1 MSAHDLPQKKPP
13 KHYLVGYRKP
23 PKSRQFQPGQRA
35 NPHGRP
41 KGQPSQEQILL
52 EEAARLVKIKIGDE
66 VAYASKERAIYRRL
80 IDMAALGNL
89 VAARLYFEMRNRV
102 PIASD
107 VAPKAEEPLTAE
119 ELDALT
125 LMAKTA
131 GK

>member
-1 MSAHDLPQKKPP
+1 
-13 KHYLVGYRKP
+13 
-23 PKSRQFQPGQRA
+23 
-35 NPHGRP
+35 
-41 KGQPSQEQILL
+41 
-52 EEAARLVKIKIGDE
+52 
-66 VAYASKERAIYRRL
+66 
-80 IDMAALGNL
+80 MAALGNL